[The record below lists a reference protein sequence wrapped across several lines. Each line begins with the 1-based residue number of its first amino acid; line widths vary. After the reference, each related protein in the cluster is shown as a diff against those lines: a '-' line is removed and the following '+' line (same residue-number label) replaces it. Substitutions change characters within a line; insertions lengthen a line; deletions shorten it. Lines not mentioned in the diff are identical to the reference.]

1 MENTLQQVK
10 VKYEYGAMS
19 SKFEV
24 TASNKL
30 TAYACMILHYDRS
43 NHLVVIYSPESSRA
57 DMWTSLV
64 GKVAERLDEIYGGE
78 ASFDKYLGDNVDEIR
93 ESFETIKRLI

>member
-24 TASNKL
+24 TATNKL
-30 TAYACMILHYDRS
+30 TAYVCMLLHYSSS
-43 NHLVVIYSPESSRA
+43 NHLVVIYSPESSRN
-57 DMWTSLV
+57 DMWTSFD
-64 GKVAERLDEIYGGE
+64 GKVSERLDEIYGGE
-78 ASFDKYLGDNVDEIR
+78 GSFDKYIEDNADEIR
-93 ESFETIKRLI
+93 EAFETIKRLV